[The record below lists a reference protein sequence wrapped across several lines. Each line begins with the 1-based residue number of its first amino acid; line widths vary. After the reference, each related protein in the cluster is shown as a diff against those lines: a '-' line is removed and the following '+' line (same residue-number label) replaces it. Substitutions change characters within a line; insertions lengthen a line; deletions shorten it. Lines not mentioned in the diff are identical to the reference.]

1 MDTHTTNAKAKLGT
15 PDTLH
20 DTLPDTMPEGT
31 TDALGYSTLE
41 EFLKFIERRAFHMTR
56 LSTNS
61 VDDAHDI
68 VQDTMYKL
76 VEKYAGKAPAD
87 WKPLFYT
94 ILRSKTTDYYR
105 RNAIR
110 DKVFPWR
117 KPNSNESNDYLEPL
131 INLSTS
137 AGTDDPDSMLVRSE
151 RLQQLTSA
159 IKQLPLRQQQAFM
172 FRAWEGLSTLQT
184 ATAMG
189 CTEGSVKTHYSRAM
203 KRLRA
208 LLGDYYEG

>member
-1 MDTHTTNAKAKLGT
+1 MDAHTTNAKAKLSST
-15 PDTLH
+15 DPLS
-20 DTLPDTMPEGT
+20 EGA

-41 EFLKFIERRAFHMTR
+41 EFLKFIERRAFHMAR
-56 LSTNS
+56 ISTNN

-76 VEKYAGKAPAD
+76 VEKYADKAPAD

-110 DKVFPWR
+110 NKVFPWR
-117 KPNSNESNDYLEPL
+117 KPNSNESDDYLEPL

>member
-1 MDTHTTNAKAKLGT
+1 MDTHTTNAKAKLSST
-15 PDTLH
+15 DTLS
-20 DTLPDTMPEGT
+20 EGA

-41 EFLKFIERRAFHMTR
+41 EFLKFIERRAFHMAR
-56 LSTNS
+56 ISTNN

-76 VEKYAGKAPAD
+76 VEKYADKAPAD

-117 KPNSNESNDYLEPL
+117 KPNSNETDDYLELL
-131 INLSTS
+131 INLGTS

>member
-1 MDTHTTNAKAKLGT
+1 MDAHTTNAKAKLSST
-15 PDTLH
+15 DPLS
-20 DTLPDTMPEGT
+20 EGA
-31 TDALGYSTLE
+31 TDALGYSTIE
-41 EFLKFIERRAFHMTR
+41 EFLKFIERRAFHMAR
-56 LSTNS
+56 ISTNN

-76 VEKYAGKAPAD
+76 VEKYADKAPAD

-117 KPNSNESNDYLEPL
+117 KPNSNESDDYLEPL

>member
-1 MDTHTTNAKAKLGT
+1 MDAHTTNAEAKLGST
-15 PDTLH
+15 DTLS
-20 DTLPDTMPEGT
+20 EGA

-41 EFLKFIERRAFHMTR
+41 EFLKFIERRAFHMAR
-56 LSTNS
+56 ISTNN

-76 VEKYAGKAPAD
+76 VEKYANKAPAD

-105 RNAIR
+105 RKAIR

-117 KPNSNESNDYLEPL
+117 KPGTNESDDYLEPL
-131 INLSTS
+131 INLSIS
-137 AGTDDPDSMLVRSE
+137 ASTDDPDSMFVRAE

-159 IKQLPLRQQQAFM
+159 IKQLPLRQQQTFM

>member
-1 MDTHTTNAKAKLGT
+1 MDAHTTKAKLSST
-15 PDTLH
+15 DPLS
-20 DTLPDTMPEGT
+20 EGA

-41 EFLKFIERRAFHMTR
+41 EFLKFIERRAFHMAR
-56 LSTNS
+56 ISTNN

-76 VEKYAGKAPAD
+76 VEKYADKAPAD

-94 ILRSKTTDYYR
+94 ILRSKTNDYYR
-105 RNAIR
+105 RSAIR

-117 KPNSNESNDYLEPL
+117 KPDSNESDDYLEPL
-131 INLSTS
+131 INLSIS

>member
-1 MDTHTTNAKAKLGT
+1 MDAHTTNAKAKLSST
-15 PDTLH
+15 DTLS
-20 DTLPDTMPEGT
+20 EGG

-41 EFLKFIERRAFHMTR
+41 EFLKFIERRAFHMAR
-56 LSTNS
+56 ISTNN

-76 VEKYAGKAPAD
+76 VEKYADKAPAD

-117 KPNSNESNDYLEPL
+117 KPNSNETDDYLELL
-131 INLSTS
+131 INLGTS

-159 IKQLPLRQQQAFM
+159 IKQLPLRQLQAFM

>member
-1 MDTHTTNAKAKLGT
+1 MDAHTTNAKAKLSST
-15 PDTLH
+15 DPLS
-20 DTLPDTMPEGT
+20 EGA

-41 EFLKFIERRAFHMTR
+41 EFLKFIERRAFHMAR
-56 LSTNS
+56 ISTNN

-76 VEKYAGKAPAD
+76 VEKYADKAPAD

-117 KPNSNESNDYLEPL
+117 KPNSNESDDYLESL

>member
-1 MDTHTTNAKAKLGT
+1 MDAHTTKAKLSST
-15 PDTLH
+15 DPLS
-20 DTLPDTMPEGT
+20 EGA

-41 EFLKFIERRAFHMTR
+41 EFLKFIERRAFHMAR
-56 LSTNS
+56 ISTNN

-76 VEKYAGKAPAD
+76 VEKYADKAPAD

-110 DKVFPWR
+110 NKVFPWR
-117 KPNSNESNDYLEPL
+117 KPNSNESDDYLEPL

>member
-1 MDTHTTNAKAKLGT
+1 MDAHTTKAKLSST
-15 PDTLH
+15 DPLS
-20 DTLPDTMPEGT
+20 EGA

-41 EFLKFIERRAFHMTR
+41 EFLKFIERRAFHMAR
-56 LSTNS
+56 ISTNN

-76 VEKYAGKAPAD
+76 VEKYADKAPAD

-117 KPNSNESNDYLEPL
+117 KPNSNESDDYLEPL

-159 IKQLPLRQQQAFM
+159 IKQLPLRQLQAFM

>member
-1 MDTHTTNAKAKLGT
+1 MDAHTTKAKLSST
-15 PDTLH
+15 DPLS
-20 DTLPDTMPEGT
+20 EGA

-41 EFLKFIERRAFHMTR
+41 EFLKFIERRAFHMAR
-56 LSTNS
+56 ISTNN

-76 VEKYAGKAPAD
+76 VEKYADKAPAD

-117 KPNSNESNDYLEPL
+117 KPNSNESDDYLESL

-184 ATAMG
+184 ATAMA

>member
-1 MDTHTTNAKAKLGT
+1 MAR
-15 PDTLH
+15 
-20 DTLPDTMPEGT
+20 
-31 TDALGYSTLE
+31 
-41 EFLKFIERRAFHMTR
+41 I
-56 LSTNS
+56 STNN

-76 VEKYAGKAPAD
+76 VEKYADKAPAD

-117 KPNSNESNDYLEPL
+117 KPNSNETDDYLELL

-159 IKQLPLRQQQAFM
+159 IKQLPLRQLQAFM

>member
-1 MDTHTTNAKAKLGT
+1 MDAHTTKAKLSST
-15 PDTLH
+15 DPLS
-20 DTLPDTMPEGT
+20 EGA

-41 EFLKFIERRAFHMTR
+41 EFLKFIERRAFHMAR
-56 LSTNS
+56 ISTNN

-76 VEKYAGKAPAD
+76 VEKYADKAPAD

-117 KPNSNESNDYLEPL
+117 KPNSNESDDYLESL

>member
-1 MDTHTTNAKAKLGT
+1 MDAHTTNAEAKLGST
-15 PDTLH
+15 DTLS
-20 DTLPDTMPEGT
+20 EGA

-41 EFLKFIERRAFHMTR
+41 EFLKFIERRAFHMAR
-56 LSTNS
+56 ISTNN

-76 VEKYAGKAPAD
+76 VEKYANKAPAD

-105 RNAIR
+105 RKAIR

-117 KPNSNESNDYLEPL
+117 KPGTNESDDYLEPL
-131 INLSTS
+131 INLSIS
-137 AGTDDPDSMLVRSE
+137 ASTDDPDSMLVRAE

-159 IKQLPLRQQQAFM
+159 IKQLPLRQQQTFM

>member
-1 MDTHTTNAKAKLGT
+1 MDAHTTNAKAKLSST
-15 PDTLH
+15 DPLS
-20 DTLPDTMPEGT
+20 EGA

-41 EFLKFIERRAFHMTR
+41 EFLKFIERRAFHMAR
-56 LSTNS
+56 ISTNN

-76 VEKYAGKAPAD
+76 VEKYADKAPAD

-117 KPNSNESNDYLEPL
+117 KPNSNESDDYLESL

-137 AGTDDPDSMLVRSE
+137 ADTDDPDSMLVRSE

>member
-1 MDTHTTNAKAKLGT
+1 MDAHTTKAKLSST
-15 PDTLH
+15 DPLS
-20 DTLPDTMPEGT
+20 EGA
-31 TDALGYSTLE
+31 TDALGYSTIE
-41 EFLKFIERRAFHMTR
+41 EFLKFIERRAFHMAR
-56 LSTNS
+56 ISTNN

-76 VEKYAGKAPAD
+76 VEKYADKAPAD

-117 KPNSNESNDYLEPL
+117 KPNSNESDDYLEPL

>member
-1 MDTHTTNAKAKLGT
+1 MDAHTTNAKAKLSST
-15 PDTLH
+15 DPLS
-20 DTLPDTMPEGT
+20 EGA

-41 EFLKFIERRAFHMTR
+41 EFLKFIERRAFHMAR
-56 LSTNS
+56 ISN

-76 VEKYAGKAPAD
+76 VEKYADKAPAD

-117 KPNSNESNDYLEPL
+117 KPNSNESDDYLEPL

>member
-1 MDTHTTNAKAKLGT
+1 MDTHTTNAKAKLSST
-15 PDTLH
+15 DILS
-20 DTLPDTMPEGT
+20 EGS
-31 TDALGYSTLE
+31 TDALGYITLE
-41 EFLKFIERRAFHMTR
+41 EFLKFIERRAFHMAR
-56 LSTNS
+56 ISTNN

-76 VEKYAGKAPAD
+76 VEKYADKAPAD

-94 ILRSKTTDYYR
+94 ILHSKTTDYYR

-117 KPNSNESNDYLEPL
+117 KPNSNESDDYLEPL

-137 AGTDDPDSMLVRSE
+137 AGTDDPDIMLVRSE

>member
-1 MDTHTTNAKAKLGT
+1 
-15 PDTLH
+15 
-20 DTLPDTMPEGT
+20 
-31 TDALGYSTLE
+31 
-41 EFLKFIERRAFHMTR
+41 
-56 LSTNS
+56 
-61 VDDAHDI
+61 
-68 VQDTMYKL
+68 
-76 VEKYAGKAPAD
+76 
-87 WKPLFYT
+87 
-94 ILRSKTTDYYR
+94 
-105 RNAIR
+105 
-110 DKVFPWR
+110 
-117 KPNSNESNDYLEPL
+117 
-131 INLSTS
+131 
-137 AGTDDPDSMLVRSE
+137 MLVRSE

>member
-1 MDTHTTNAKAKLGT
+1 MDTHTTNAKAKLSST
-15 PDTLH
+15 DPLS
-20 DTLPDTMPEGT
+20 EGA
-31 TDALGYSTLE
+31 TDALGYSTIE
-41 EFLKFIERRAFHMTR
+41 EFLKFIERRAFHMAR
-56 LSTNS
+56 ISTNN

-76 VEKYAGKAPAD
+76 VEKYADKAPAD

-117 KPNSNESNDYLEPL
+117 KPNSNESDDYLEPL

>member
-1 MDTHTTNAKAKLGT
+1 MDAHTTKAKLSST
-15 PDTLH
+15 DPLS
-20 DTLPDTMPEGT
+20 EGA

-41 EFLKFIERRAFHMTR
+41 EFLKFIERRAFHMAR
-56 LSTNS
+56 ISTNN

-76 VEKYAGKAPAD
+76 VEKYADKAPAD

-117 KPNSNESNDYLEPL
+117 KPNSNESDDYLEPL

-137 AGTDDPDSMLVRSE
+137 AGTDNPDSMLVRSE
-151 RLQQLTSA
+151 RLQHLTSA

>member
-1 MDTHTTNAKAKLGT
+1 MDAHTTNAKAKLSST
-15 PDTLH
+15 ETVS
-20 DTLPDTMPEGT
+20 EGA

-41 EFLKFIERRAFHMTR
+41 EFLKFIERRAFHMAR
-56 LSTNS
+56 ISTNN

-76 VEKYAGKAPAD
+76 VEKYADKAPAD

-117 KPNSNESNDYLEPL
+117 KPNSNESDDYLESL

>member
-1 MDTHTTNAKAKLGT
+1 MDAHTTKAKLSST
-15 PDTLH
+15 DPLS
-20 DTLPDTMPEGT
+20 EGA
-31 TDALGYSTLE
+31 TDALGYSTIE
-41 EFLKFIERRAFHMTR
+41 EFLKFIERRAFHMAR
-56 LSTNS
+56 ISTNN

-76 VEKYAGKAPAD
+76 VEKYADKAPAD

-110 DKVFPWR
+110 NKVFPWR
-117 KPNSNESNDYLEPL
+117 KPNSNESDDYLEPL

>member
-1 MDTHTTNAKAKLGT
+1 MDAHTTNAKAKLSST
-15 PDTLH
+15 DPLS
-20 DTLPDTMPEGT
+20 EGA
-31 TDALGYSTLE
+31 TDALGYSTIE
-41 EFLKFIERRAFHMTR
+41 EFLKFIERRAFHMAR
-56 LSTNS
+56 ISTNN

-76 VEKYAGKAPAD
+76 VEKYADKAPAD

-117 KPNSNESNDYLEPL
+117 KPNSNESDDYLETL

>member
-1 MDTHTTNAKAKLGT
+1 MDAHTTNAKAKLSST
-15 PDTLH
+15 DPLS
-20 DTLPDTMPEGT
+20 EGA

-41 EFLKFIERRAFHMTR
+41 EFLKFIERRAFHMAR
-56 LSTNS
+56 ISTNN

-76 VEKYAGKAPAD
+76 VEKYADKAPAD

-117 KPNSNESNDYLEPL
+117 KPNSNESDDYLESL

-159 IKQLPLRQQQAFM
+159 IKQLPLRQQQTFM